1 MILFILVEYFLTL
14 EGRYNATACINR
26 SRDPYASGCRRNRT
40 RGRSGQRCSARRCLN
55 SVETSS
61 SARAAL
67 GARHSF
73 TIDAKVCRRLIARSC
88 VYQGVTPTTALE
100 AIRADTGAHE
110 TLVIGAGYND
120 VALAPAVDALIA
132 EARSRGIG
140 HVVWINYYEAGP
152 YATTYAQHNAVLS
165 AKLADYPELSVIDW
179 EAAVSQHRDWTG
191 NDGLHLTPLGT
202 QAMATIIGDAL
213 DGLRPT
219 PPRPV
224 SRCGAARVSPGIPGL
239 PSSGAGPIGLY
250 PLPAPVRF
258 LDTRQLPAPIDH
270 HGTVTVPIA
279 GRLGIP
285 TDGKSL
291 VWVGRMVPV
300 KAVDVLLRACAA
312 LEGDLLIREIVEEMD
327 RERVWPWRLAAV
339 PGQAHELIRMR
350 AQRLRSICSGC
361 GRSGRELTTRKQDAW
376 ATRPWPSDS

>member
-1 MILFILVEYFLTL
+1 MSGVDSVFIT
-14 EGRYNATACINR
+14 GRMVPAERGRRLKQICGIPLAAGLIGITMLPATSVQAAPSAPANLPATAVPAVLADALIIGD
-26 SRDPYASGCRRNRT
+26 SV
-40 RGRSGQRCSARRCLN
+40 LN

-88 VYQGVTPTTALE
+88 AYQGVTPTTALE

-140 HVVWINYYEAGP
+140 HVVWINYHEAGP

-202 QAMATIIGDAL
+202 QAMATTIGDVL

-219 PPRPV
+219 PPRPD
-224 SRCGAARVSPGIPGL
+224 SRCGAARVSPGMPGL
-239 PSSGAGPIGLY
+239 ASSGAGPVGLY

-285 TDGKSL
+285 TDAIG
-291 VWVGRMVPV
+291 VTATIT
-300 KAVDVLLRACAA
+300 AVDACASTYLTA
-312 LEGDLLIREIVEEMD
+312 YPCGNPRPDASV
-327 RERVWPWRLAAV
+327 VNAAGGSTV
-339 PGQAHELIRMR
+339 AHRP
-350 AQRLRSICSGC
+350 SG
-361 GRSGRELTTRKQDAW
+361 
-376 ATRPWPSDS
+376 